1 LPALLLR
8 WCQGLGFMLGQ
19 RNRVVKWQRE
29 NS

>member
-1 LPALLLR
+1 MLSLLLR
-8 WCQGLGFMLGQ
+8 WCQELGFMIGQ